1 MDADEQIAA
10 LCGHTSV
17 EDAHALIL
25 VASGQHDDDAVF
37 LELFL
42 EIKVEL
48 PCEVG
53 LIVLGNGR
61 ALVVLADVARVE
73 ADDDLVIT
81 GIARYRSVTLDAL
94 DIAGLAAA
102 LCDENDLD
110 GLESLCHACG
120 SCELTVL
127 CPVEPAEIL
136 AVYSVVDIIVVG
148 NFAGQLDLDALEPL
162 GLAVRARQFA
172 VGPPVLPADVLYVCC
187 VLDAAGILG
196 AYIVDVDAFKSSA
209 LAGRT

>member
-1 MDADEQIAA
+1 MDTDEQVAS
-10 LCGHTSV
+10 LSRQTSFV
-17 EDAHALIL
+17 DAHALVL
-25 VASGQHDDDAVF
+25 VSSGQHDDDAVF

-42 EIKVEL
+42 QVEVEL

-61 ALVVLADVARVE
+61 ALVVLADVACVE
-73 ADDDLVIT
+73 ADDDLVIA
-81 GIARYRSVTLDAL
+81 GIARYRSIALDAL

-102 LCDENDLD
+102 LCDEDDLD

-148 NFAGQLDLDALEPL
+148 DLACQLDLDSLEPL
-162 GLAVRARQFA
+162 GLAVCARQFA
-172 VGPPVLPADVLYVCC
+172 VGPPCLPADVLYVCG

-196 AYIVDVDAFKSSA
+196 ADIVDVDAFKSSA